1 MSWPRKNH
9 FANQQNDVRK
19 TNEFIEKKKITKE
32 KTNYQ
37 KNLEF
42 ESQRRID
49 MMCTANDD
57 IQLYIFALLL
67 EPIKYTAKQQAI
79 MKKTNKCYKPFST

>member
-19 TNEFIEKKKITKE
+19 TNEFIEKQTKKPKK

-42 ESQRRID
+42 ENPKEELI
-49 MMCTANDD
+49 
-57 IQLYIFALLL
+57 
-67 EPIKYTAKQQAI
+67 
-79 MKKTNKCYKPFST
+79 